1 MQMQIKTLNVKLKFW
16 LSNDK
21 VIYKVFFILS
31 SFYLLFICFFNPVHD
46 DEPFYSYSAQK
57 LFQGGVPYLD
67 FIFHQMPFTLYFYS
81 FTSIFGVWSLLAG
94 RILSALLFLTAV
106 YFLFKIVLKIN
117 ATKNYRIYFLVLII
131 LNSYLVRWITLIKTY
146 SPVLFLLALS
156 IFMLYLSVVYDHKKL
171 VYIFLSGF
179 FHSCLIFTRIV
190 FVTNF
195 ILFLIFVIY
204 LYLRVL
210 KTYKIKFVVAAVV
223 GISLPFAYFIIIY
236 WNYFNGV
243 YLNTVFYNILLKQH
257 AIPVNIQDY
266 WRLFRFFLI
275 PQIALLTAI
284 IIFSGFKYSLF
295 EKYLII
301 SVLLFFG
308 IHLGTQMLTEYM
320 VPIIPLI
327 ILLASLRM
335 EKSVQN
341 IKNTFIKTSKINLC
355 RYLMALYILFF
366 PVGSNIIPAIKEKD
380 INLNPVQIA
389 ELSRRIDKIKGDTI
403 LSSWEGYVIYTH
415 KKVLLPNSYMS
426 VFYNDIVN
434 EMGYSDRKNVS
445 IKEDYKNLILN
456 KIPDII
462 VINNSNPFILD
473 EMLTLIQ
480 KNYQIYTTYKGID
493 IYLKI

>member
-1 MQMQIKTLNVKLKFW
+1 MQRQINTLNVKLKFW
-16 LSNDK
+16 LSYDK
-21 VIYKVFFILS
+21 VIYKVVFILS
-31 SFYLLFICFFNPVHD
+31 SFYLLSICLFNPVHD
-46 DEPFYSYSAQK
+46 DEPFYSSSAQK

-67 FIFHQMPFTLYFYS
+67 FIFHQMPSILYFYS

-117 ATKNYRIYFLVLII
+117 AAKNYRIYFLVLII

-146 SPVLFLLALS
+146 SPVLFLLSLS
-156 IFMLYLSVVYDHKKL
+156 IFTLYLSVVYDHKKL

-195 ILFLIFVIY
+195 ILFFVFVIY

-210 KTYKIKFVVAAVV
+210 KTNKIKFVVAAIV
-223 GISLPFAYFIIIY
+223 GLSLPFAYFIIMY
-236 WNYFNGV
+236 WNHFYDV

-257 AIPVNIQDY
+257 AIPVNIHDY

-275 PQIALLTAI
+275 PQISLLTGI
-284 IIFSGFKYSLF
+284 IIFSGYKYNLF

-301 SVLLFFG
+301 SILLFFG

-335 EKSVQN
+335 EKSIRN
-341 IKNTFIKTSKINLC
+341 IKNTFVMTSKINLN
-355 RYLMALYILFF
+355 RYLIVLYILFF
-366 PVGSNIIPAIKEKD
+366 PIGSNLIPAIKEKD
-380 INLNPVQIA
+380 NLNPVQILD
-389 ELSRRIDKIKGDTI
+389 LSWQIDKIKGETI

-445 IKEDYKNLILN
+445 KKEDYKNLILN

-473 EMLTLIQ
+473 EMLPLIQ
-480 KNYQIYTTYKGID
+480 KNYQIFTTYKGID